1 MPRGDGTGPPWG
13 GGSGIGRGMRQIGKG
28 GMRGTQ
34 PGSGPGGDCICHNC
48 GTRMPH
54 QAGVPCYNL
63 SCSKCGSKMV
73 KEA

>member
-13 GGSGIGRGMRQIGKG
+13 GGPGSGRGMGQRGKG
-28 GMRGTQ
+28 GMGGTQ
-34 PGSGPGGDCICHNC
+34 PGSGPGGDCICPSC

-54 QAGVPCYNL
+54 QIGFPCYNL
-63 SCSKCGSKMV
+63 SCSKCGTKMV